1 MSDELE
7 NAVEYWQRR
16 FDEVA
21 NERDSMEAG
30 WANKWRV
37 AVDMAAR
44 ESLRA
49 DDLVQRVTW
58 WKSLSA
64 SEMRLRCGELTP
76 REIQA
81 IRAVLNAILPDA

>member
-1 MSDELE
+1 LDGVKAGMSEHDEGCDCAE
-7 NAVEYWQRR
+7 CR
-16 FDEVA
+16 
-21 NERDSMEAG
+21 EAG

-37 AVDMAAR
+37 AIDMAAR

-49 DDLVQRVTW
+49 DDLVGRVTE

-76 REIQA
+76 GEIRA